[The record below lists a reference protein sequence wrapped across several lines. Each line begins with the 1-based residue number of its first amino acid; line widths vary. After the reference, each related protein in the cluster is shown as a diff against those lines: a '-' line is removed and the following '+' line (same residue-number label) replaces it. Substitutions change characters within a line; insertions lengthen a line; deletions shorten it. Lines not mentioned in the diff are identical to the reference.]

1 MNNTHKSITH
11 NTSTQKED
19 DIMST
24 VEYVESLKKDLIYS
38 WIGKSYH
45 DPRRL
50 RARNQTI

>member
-24 VEYVESLKKDLIYS
+24 VEYVESLKKRFNILMDREIL
-38 WIGKSYH
+38 
-45 DPRRL
+45 P
-50 RARNQTI
+50 